1 VKNAQATL
9 QNIITWTKKYRK
21 KEEKNGRML
30 ALIVGC
36 GIGNVKP
43 LSKPYFNP
51 KSLWLKRPWNSSIY
65 HHHVL

>member
-1 VKNAQATL
+1 
-9 QNIITWTKKYRK
+9 
-21 KEEKNGRML
+21 
-30 ALIVGC
+30 LIVGC

-65 HHHVL
+65 HHHVLQKEKDVILIIKKYIRPMCGLLDR